1 MIGLRPGDVT
11 EKDQDG
17 LLAILYGNKL
27 PRLRKPSLVGEI
39 ERISKIKCLFEKGY
53 VPNWS
58 EEHFHIK
65 SWIRKRKQV
74 FKLADDLLD
83 DIKGEFYEEELEPI
97 EDNRYV
103 IERIIRKRKTPQG
116 NQEFLVK

>member
-53 VPNWS
+53 VPNWC
-58 EEHFHIK
+58 
-65 SWIRKRKQV
+65 
-74 FKLADDLLD
+74 
-83 DIKGEFYEEELEPI
+83 EELFQIKAGIPKCKSLFSNWRATWVMI
-97 EDNRYV
+97 EKCNSMSRNY
-103 IERIIRKRKTPQG
+103 IRLRKID
-116 NQEFLVK
+116 L